1 MPILQ
6 TIYRVYCAFYGYI
19 FTMIFGEKYVIIY
32 VNNRLI
38 LVGKSLMNAQDL
50 INLLQPHF
58 PNAQI
63 DAVNQGNKFDVRI
76 IDDSFEGKR
85 VVQRQQAVLA
95 LVNDKFATGEIHALN
110 IQALTHAEWQ
120 AKQ

>member
-1 MPILQ
+1 
-6 TIYRVYCAFYGYI
+6 
-19 FTMIFGEKYVIIY
+19 MIFGEKYVIIY

-85 VVQRQQAVLA
+85 TVQRQQAVLA